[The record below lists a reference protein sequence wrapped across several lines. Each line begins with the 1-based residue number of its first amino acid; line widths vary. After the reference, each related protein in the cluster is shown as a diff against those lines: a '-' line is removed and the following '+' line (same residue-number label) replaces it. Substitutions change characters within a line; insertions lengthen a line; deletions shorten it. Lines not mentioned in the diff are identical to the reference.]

1 MGLVVILPV
10 VLEASDFGESEA
22 VVVECPQCFLIV
34 RKSRLDDHKAAS
46 HA

>member
-1 MGLVVILPV
+1 MSLTVILPV
-10 VLEASDFGESEA
+10 VLEADDFSESEA
-22 VVVECPQCFLIV
+22 VVVECPKCFLIV